1 MEAVIV
7 EKNSRTDMA
16 NLHEFSV
23 TAENVRNKLSSA
35 LPKMIDYKTYIQRN
49 VLDVATSEELAD
61 VSNETFN
68 PSLMAKLIVLAK
80 SRWQSRTYEDL
91 YCLSMAV
98 ATIAKEYGWGIEY
111 LNAEGLYRLAIQIE
125 NA

>member
-1 MEAVIV
+1 
-7 EKNSRTDMA
+7 MA
-16 NLHEFSV
+16 NLYEFSAA
-23 TAENVRNKLSSA
+23 AENVRNKLSSA

-61 VSNETFN
+61 VSNGILN
-68 PSLMAKLIVLAK
+68 QSLLNKLILLAK
-80 SRWQSRTYEDL
+80 SKWQSGSSEDL

-98 ATIAKEYGWGIEY
+98 ATIIKEYGWGTEY
-111 LNAEGLYRLAIQIE
+111 LNNEGLFRLAVRIE